1 MAMQSNLAYDFER
14 FETQRRAPEQKP
26 KLRVVEKKRQAR
38 QTRYFVMKA
47 AACITVFFAGI
58 LGIIFSQVAITEVT
72 MQITSSTQEPGLLQA
87 D

>member
-47 AACITVFFAGI
+47 CTDC
-58 LGIIFSQVAITEVT
+58 
-72 MQITSSTQEPGLLQA
+72 P
-87 D
+87 

>member
-58 LGIIFSQVAITEVT
+58 LIPG
-72 MQITSSTQEPGLLQA
+72 SSDPVCWAGSCYLGFPLSG
-87 D
+87 